1 MRTMGRPRGLAETR
15 TSIGTHARSTPPSNR
30 QEQGFLDSYVLSL
43 ELKRLESSMA
53 HLDRQRVRLEGQL
66 RDTRRAIAHLASERG
81 EVSTVRGP
89 STRNALGELP
99 PVNER
104 ELPGQ
109 TMTVE
114 Y

>member
-1 MRTMGRPRGLAETR
+1 MGRPKGLAETR
-15 TSIGTHARSTPPSNR
+15 TSIGTHGRSTPLR
-30 QEQGFLDSYVLSL
+30 DRHGHGLLDAYVLEL

-66 RDTRRAIAHLASERG
+66 RDTRRAIAHLASQRD

-89 STRNALGELP
+89 STQIDLGEVP

-104 ELPGQ
+104 ELPGR
-109 TMTVE
+109 TMTID